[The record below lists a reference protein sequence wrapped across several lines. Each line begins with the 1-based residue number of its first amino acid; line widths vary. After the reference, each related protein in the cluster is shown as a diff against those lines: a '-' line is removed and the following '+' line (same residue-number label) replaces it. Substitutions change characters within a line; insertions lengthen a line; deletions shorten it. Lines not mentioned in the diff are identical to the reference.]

1 MAKGNKPISL
11 FVPAVYTEG
20 TNREGKACTFTHLE
34 KKVKIGAGFSI
45 TLILP
50 DDTPLVQGDD
60 GTMGAFVKFYVN
72 YPRWYSDRKLG
83 GASADLSAS
92 TGSRRRYYA
101 SRRSYSRR
109 SR

>member
-20 TNREGKACTFTHLE
+20 TNRDGKACTFTHLE

-60 GTMGAFVKFYVN
+60 GVQGAFVKFYVN
-72 YPRWYSDRKLG
+72 YPRWYSDRKLSSL
-83 GASADLSAS
+83 GASSAY
-92 TGSRRRYYA
+92 TGSGRRYYA